1 MPQCQ
6 GIKRDGGRCTL
17 SVPMGVQ
24 WCFNHDP
31 ARSGER
37 KRNAA
42 RAGRTKGTG
51 EISDLKAQLRKLTSD
66 ALAGEVGR
74 SR

>member
-1 MPQCQ
+1 
-6 GIKRDGGRCTL
+6 
-17 SVPMGVQ
+17 VGVQ